1 VTLSASKLIV
11 EEVSMVTTPLGQW
24 TFIRRLDPYGNVE
37 SICPVCFET
46 VAQSE
51 KEEDLA
57 RAECSHVCDPDSLGN
72 LAYFS
77 GPAHD

>member
-1 VTLSASKLIV
+1 MTLSA
-11 EEVSMVTTPLGQW
+11 TPLGQW

-46 VAQSE
+46 IAQSE

-57 RAECSHVCDPDSLGN
+57 RAERSHTGDPDSLGE

-77 GPAHD
+77 SPAQD